1 LNLNLTISANHDV
14 TVVHCKGRIVY
25 RNEAAA
31 LSHRIAQLFP
41 IARKL
46 VLDLSRVEVIDSAG
60 LGELV
65 VLYMWAEA
73 KGTSIKLAAP
83 GRRVR
88 QLLELTN
95 LASVFS
101 LHPTL
106 EEAVSSWSDQVA

>member
-1 LNLNLTISANHDV
+1 LKLNLTISANHDV

-31 LSHRIAQLFP
+31 LSHGIAQLFP

-65 VLYMWAEA
+65 VLYRWAQSQ
-73 KGTSIKLAAP
+73 GTSIKLVAP
-83 GRRVR
+83 SRRVR

-95 LASVFS
+95 LASLFS
-101 LHPTL
+101 LHATL
-106 EEAVSSWSDQVA
+106 EEAVSSWNLAA